1 MLGLSAVADGL
12 LSGADWILKAAES
25 VMKAAVAVLNF
36 TNSVVGGKILTLRYL
51 IDGGGGI
58 FINFSKFFRDPGAY

>member
-51 IDGGGGI
+51 IDGGI